1 MKSKLSYRN
10 LLEGIIKFNII
21 FFVVMLYMVYSGRVG
36 FEEYYTILGQQLY
49 LIFFTFLVGKAYL
62 KFHGHKTSDSSMTRE
77 SVYIGLVGTVIITYF
92 RGVYLGDFPF
102 NVHLLLLVVM
112 SLVFG
117 MVYWH
122 VVFALKK
129 MTFLDRVVSFLDIEF
144 TYKDFVYLVMIL
156 NASFIAIIAMV
167 LLVGPQTS
175 RGLVESL
182 FVIVYFQIAFFI
194 FHFVVGKCVD
204 FVWHKKTTKFG
215 NVSMLGMVMGSIF
228 YVTKINIVDKS
239 LLHLFYFSSDK
250 GGTPLFAVVTLI
262 LFWVFFALLFHFEV
276 KYPLGKKMIKKGK

>member
-21 FFVVMLYMVYSGRVG
+21 FCAVILYMIYRGKVS

-49 LIFFTFLVGKAYL
+49 LVFFTFIIAKAYL
-62 KFHGHKTSDSSMTRE
+62 KFHGYKTGDSNITRE
-77 SVYIGLVGTVIITYF
+77 SIYIGLVGTVIFTYF
-92 RGVYLGDFPF
+92 RGVYMGDFPF
-102 NVHLLLLVVM
+102 NIHLLLLLAM
-112 SLVFG
+112 SLTFG

-129 MTFLDRVVSFLDIEF
+129 MNFLDRVIRFLDIEF
-144 TYKDFVYLVMIL
+144 TYKDFIYLMIIL
-156 NASFIAIIAMV
+156 NASFLAIIAMIA
-167 LLVGPQTS
+167 LVGPITN
-175 RGLVESL
+175 RGLVESV
-182 FVIVYFQIAFFI
+182 FVLVYFQIAFFV

-204 FVWHKKTTKFG
+204 SVWHQKTTKFG
-215 NVSMLGMVMGSIF
+215 NVSMFGMVMGSIC
-228 YVTKINIVDKS
+228 YITKINVIDKS

-250 GGTPLFAVVTLI
+250 GGTPLFAVIILS

-276 KYPLGKKMIKKGK
+276 KYPLKKRGSKSK